1 VGAAGC
7 GVAGKDDSPRPEEGA
22 EAGVAA
28 SKTMLITC
36 SKSRSRSISGISRIC
51 FEQLPEAS
59 AARDEAAAQQTED
72 SNLLRSFSNHLIG
85 NIAHGRVRITLPM
98 ATLTHL
104 LDSPLHV
111 TSEGRVSRFAQH
123 FDEPQRLEF
132 YVRRALLEP
141 VYQCILYG

>member
-1 VGAAGC
+1 
-7 GVAGKDDSPRPEEGA
+7 
-22 EAGVAA
+22 
-28 SKTMLITC
+28 MLITC
-36 SKSRSRSISGISRIC
+36 SKSRSGSISGISRIC

-59 AARDEAAAQQTED
+59 AAGDEAAAQQTED
-72 SNLLRSFSNHLIG
+72 SNLLCRFSNHLIG
-85 NIAHGRVRITLPM
+85 KIAHGRVRITLPM
-98 ATLTHL
+98 ATLAHL

-111 TSEGRVSRFAQH
+111 ASEGRVSRFAQH